1 MMMTQDIQE
10 LCNALDNETKRHRGQ
25 PLSIDTKQNIV
36 RDLLQQR
43 QERAAAN
50 KTKNDHCKRTKRT
63 TTNQTTIARR
73 YSVAQSTV
81 SK

>member
-1 MMMTQDIQE
+1 MTQDIQE
-10 LCNALDNETKRHRGQ
+10 LCNALDDETKRHRGQ

-43 QERAAAN
+43 HERAAAN
-50 KTKNDHCKRTKRT
+50 KTNDHGKRTKQT

-73 YSVAQSTV
+73 YSVRTINGQ
-81 SK
+81 